1 MSMNIDL
8 IPYLIRHHNPENLPA
23 SFQMFPDG
31 TARIVVFPEPAK
43 PGTVLATWDRFT
55 KLEQAMA
62 EVDDLP
68 WPDPSAWQLKLR
80 GLRHGDECDIP
91 GPEGQEPEGLE
102 WMKE

>member
-8 IPYLIRHHNPENLPA
+8 IPHLIRHHNPENLPA

-55 KLEQAMA
+55 KLEKAMA
-62 EVDDLP
+62 EVDALP
-68 WPDPSAWQLKLR
+68 WDLETRQGKL
-80 GLRHGDECDIP
+80 DAP
-91 GPEGQEPEGLE
+91 GLE